1 MTRTFDYIVVGGGS
15 GGCVVAGRL
24 TERPD
29 VTVCVLEA
37 GNRGDGTLVN
47 VPTGAVAM
55 MPTRINNWAFETVPQ
70 AGLGGRRG
78 YQPRGKALGGS
89 SAINAMVYIRGH
101 RSDYDHWAS
110 LGNDG
115 WAYDDVLP
123 YFRLSEHNERF
134 DDAWHGRDG
143 PLWVSDLRT
152 GNPFHA
158 RYLEAARQAG
168 LPLADD
174 FNGAQQEGIGLYQV
188 TQKHGERWS
197 AARAYLL
204 PHVGR
209 RDNLTVETHAQVLR
223 ILFDG
228 TRAIGVEVRQHGE
241 VRTLHARREVVL
253 AAGAFQ
259 TPQLLMLSGVGPA
272 TELARVGIRPLADL
286 PGVGRN
292 LQDHPDF
299 IFGYRTRSV
308 DTLGVSA
315 GGGLR
320 MLRELLRFRRERRGM
335 LTSNFAEGGGF
346 LKTRAELDAPD
357 IQLHFV
363 VALVDDHAR
372 RLHAGHGMSC
382 HVCLLRPRSRGAV
395 TLQSADP
402 LAAPRIDPAFFD
414 DPRDLDDMVA
424 GFKLTRRLMQAP
436 ALAGWI
442 TRDLFT
448 ANVTTDDEIRDV
460 LRQRTD
466 TVYHPV
472 GTCRMGRDALAVVD
486 PQLRVRGLQGLRIVD
501 ASVMPTLIGG
511 NTNAPTIMIAEKAVD
526 LMRGASRVSIRSH
539 ADANADA
546 RRAAET
552 ATTPASDTPP
562 GPARPEDTRH
572 ALA

>member
-70 AGLGGRRG
+70 PGLGGRRG

-101 RSDYDHWAS
+101 RSDYDHWAA

-115 WAYDDVLP
+115 WAFDDVLP

-168 LPLADD
+168 LPLTDD

-272 TELARVGIRPLADL
+272 AELARVGIRTLADL

-372 RLHAGHGMSC
+372 RLHTGHGMSC

-402 LAAPRIDPAFFD
+402 LAAPRIDPAFFG

-436 ALAGWI
+436 ALAGWS

-526 LMRGASRVSIRSH
+526 LMRGASRVSIQPR
-539 ADANADA
+539 AEANADTQTE
-546 RRAAET
+546 AAPTSAT
-552 ATTPASDTPP
+552 APTRPAQ
-562 GPARPEDTRH
+562 PEDIRH
-572 ALA
+572 VLA

>member
-101 RSDYDHWAS
+101 RSDYDHWAA
-110 LGNDG
+110 LGNQG
-115 WAYDDVLP
+115 WSYDDVLP

-152 GNPFHA
+152 GNPFHE

-168 LPLADD
+168 LPLTDD
-174 FNGAQQEGIGLYQV
+174 FNGAQQEGIGIYQV
-188 TQKHGERWS
+188 TQKQGERWS

-204 PHVGR
+204 PHIGR
-209 RDNLTVETHAQVLR
+209 RSNLTVETHAQVRR
-223 ILFDG
+223 ILFEG
-228 TRAIGVEVRQHGE
+228 RRAVGVEVLQNGT
-241 VRTLHARREVVL
+241 VRTLRARREVLL

-259 TPQLLMLSGVGPA
+259 TPQLLMLSGVGPMH
-272 TELARVGIRPLADL
+272 ELARFGIQIVQHL

-299 IFGYRTRSV
+299 IFGYRTRSI
-308 DTLGVSA
+308 DTMGVS
-315 GGGLR
+315 LR
-320 MLRELLRFRRERRGM
+320 GSMCMLREILRFRSERRGM
-335 LTSNFAEGGGF
+335 LTTNFAEGGGF
-346 LKTRAELDAPD
+346 LKTQPGLDAPD

-372 RLHAGHGMSC
+372 RLHAGHGLSC

-395 TLQSADP
+395 TLRSNDP
-402 LAAPRIDPAFFD
+402 AAAPLIDPAFFD
-414 DPRDLDDMVA
+414 DPRDVDDMVA
-424 GFKLTRRLMQAP
+424 GFKITRRLMQTP
-436 ALAGWI
+436 ALAKWI

-448 ANVTTDDEIRDV
+448 PNVKSDDDIRAV

-472 GTCRMGRDALAVVD
+472 GTCRMGRDEMAVVD
-486 PQLRVRGLQGLRIVD
+486 PQLRVRGLEGLRIVD

-511 NTNAPTIMIAEKAVD
+511 NTNAPTIMIGEKAVD
-526 LMRGASRVSIRSH
+526 LIRGVSRVTAGVRAQAEAAAAH
-539 ADANADA
+539 AAADHN
-546 RRAAET
+546 RTDR
-552 ATTPASDTPP
+552 ATT
-562 GPARPEDTRH
+562 
-572 ALA
+572 